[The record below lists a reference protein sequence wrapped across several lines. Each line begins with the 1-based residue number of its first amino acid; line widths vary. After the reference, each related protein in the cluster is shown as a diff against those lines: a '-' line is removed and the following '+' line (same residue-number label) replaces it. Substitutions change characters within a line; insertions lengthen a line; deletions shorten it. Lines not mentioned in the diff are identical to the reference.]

1 MKSDDVICQ
10 DCQSRNEGE
19 IISGALC
26 CTRCKSYRVVY
37 LEPSPISIPTVGG
50 KGGPEARRIGGT
62 TKQAKL

>member
-1 MKSDDVICQ
+1 MRSDNVICQ

-37 LEPSPISIPTVGG
+37 LEPSPTTIPAVGG
-50 KGGPEARRIGGT
+50 KGGPETRRITGM
-62 TKQAKL
+62 TKQARL